1 MPDFDLEA
9 YVPVSERVTL
19 FRKDRPLW
27 GLLSEVVADDGQ
39 RIRVRAWVT
48 DETGL
53 TVAVGHAEEVR
64 GQGFVNRTSALE
76 NAETSAWG
84 RALANLGYSVDRGIA
99 SREEME
105 QAQAAA
111 SPAPAEKKE
120 PRSMTQGQLLAQ
132 AAAKAGFVAKKDDDG
147 DRRKEIDTARR
158 DVLQAVTGVR
168 SSTEIKKAHDV
179 KKALDAFEDIAA
191 KRKRL
196 AYDPD
201 GKPLLVEEV
210 AP

>member
-1 MPDFDLEA
+1 MPDFNLDE
-9 YVPVSERVTL
+9 YVPVAERVAL

-39 RIRVRAWVT
+39 RIRIRAWVT
-48 DETGL
+48 DETGV

-76 NAETSAWG
+76 NAETSARG

-99 SREEME
+99 SREEMQ

-111 SPAPAEKKE
+111 AAPPQEE
-120 PRSMTQGQLLAQ
+120 RPVTQGQLLAR
-132 AAAKAGFVAKKDDDG
+132 AAAKAGFVAKKEDDADA
-147 DRRKEIDTARR
+147 RKKVDDARR

-168 SSTEIKKAHDV
+168 SSKEITKAHDV
-179 KKALDAFEDIAA
+179 KKALEAFEAIAA
-191 KRKRL
+191 KRLEL
-196 AYDPD
+196 AYEPD
-201 GKPLLVEEV
+201 GTPTLQEV
-210 AP
+210 AS

>member
-1 MPDFDLEA
+1 MPDFNLDE
-9 YVPVSERVTL
+9 YVPVAERVAL
-19 FRKDRPLW
+19 FRKDRPQW

-39 RIRVRAWVT
+39 RIRIRAWVT

-111 SPAPAEKKE
+111 AAPPKE
-120 PRSMTQGQLLAQ
+120 ERPMTQGQLLAR
-132 AAAKAGFVAKKDDDG
+132 AAAKAGFVAKKEDDAEA
-147 DRRKEIDTARR
+147 RKKVDDARR

-168 SSTEIKKAHDV
+168 SSKEITKAHDV
-179 KKALDAFEDIAA
+179 KKALEAFEAIAA
-191 KRKRL
+191 KRLEL
-196 AYDPD
+196 AYEPD
-201 GKPLLVEEV
+201 GTPTLQEV
-210 AP
+210 A